1 MEFREVVKNR
11 YSCKKFSGDKVAP
24 EKIEA
29 ILEAGR
35 VAPTAKN
42 LQEQHIY
49 VVQSEEMLA
58 KIDALTP
65 CRYNAPTV
73 LVVAFDKNNVFT
85 YPGEKRDSGVED
97 ATIVATHM
105 ILAAEDEG
113 VDSCWVNF
121 FDPDKAA
128 EALGLP
134 ENEEVLM
141 LMDLGYAAEGA
152 GPLANHDS
160 RKPLSE
166 TVTYL

>member
-1 MEFREVVKNR
+1 MEFREVIKNR
-11 YSCKKFSGDKVAP
+11 YSCKKFNGEKVAP

-152 GPLANHDS
+152 GPLPNHAS
-160 RKPLSE
+160 RKPMEE